1 MSGGRNRSLL
11 RALFLV
17 VAVSLGTAVPAWA
30 DAVVVQR
37 VTTAGIEAWL
47 VEDHAN
53 PLISVHVAFR
63 GGAAADPDGKE
74 GLARMA
80 SALLT
85 EGAGE
90 LDSQAFQLRL
100 EDLAVRLDATADLDT
115 VSVTLQTL
123 RDVHEVAFGLLR
135 LALTEPRFDAE
146 PVERVRRQM
155 QAAVRR
161 ARESPG
167 AETSRAFYAA
177 LFPNHPYGRPASGT
191 EASLAAIETADL
203 KGFVESRLAQEV
215 MVIGVV
221 GAITPDELKSLLE
234 DTFAALPAR
243 AVPIDVPS
251 VKPAADGDTIVVER
265 PFPQST
271 IAFGQPGLARNHPD
285 YYAALVVNHVLGGGS
300 FVSRLFQ
307 QVREE
312 RGLAYSIYSSLVPF
326 DHSALLLGRASTAN
340 AQAGDTIALIRQE
353 WQRMA
358 EQGLTPEEVAEAKTY
373 LTGSFPLN
381 FTSSDRIAGILT
393 AMQHLDLGIDYLQ
406 RRNTL
411 VEAVTLEQA
420 NRVARELLRPKQLTM
435 VVLGRPEGLDA
446 SPY

>member
-1 MSGGRNRSLL
+1 MSRSRNTSRL
-11 RALFLV
+11 RTLVLV
-17 VAVSLGTAVPAWA
+17 VAVVLATGVPARA
-30 DAVVVQR
+30 EPVAVQR
-37 VTTAGIEAWL
+37 VTAAGIDAWL

-53 PLISVHVAFR
+53 PLITVHVAFR

-80 SALLT
+80 AALLT
-85 EGAGE
+85 EGAGPFG
-90 LDSQAFQLRL
+90 SQEFQLRL
-100 EDLAVRLDATADLDT
+100 EDLAVRLNAAADLDA

-123 RDVHEVAFGLLR
+123 RDVHEEAFLLLR

-146 PVERVRRQM
+146 PVARVRSQM

-167 AETSRAFYAA
+167 AETSRAFYAT
-177 LFPNHPYGRPASGT
+177 LFPDHPYGRPARGT
-191 EASLAAIETADL
+191 EVSLATINTTDL
-203 KGFVESRLAQEV
+203 RDFVERRLAQDA

-221 GAITPDELKSLLE
+221 GAVTPDELKPLLE

-243 AVPIDVPS
+243 AAPIEVPS

-271 IAFGQPGLARNHPD
+271 IAFGQPGVTRDDPD
-285 YYAALVVNHVLGGGS
+285 YYAAQVVNHVLGGGS

-358 EQGLTPEEVAEAKTY
+358 EHGLTPEEVAEAKTY

-381 FTSSDRIAGILT
+381 FTSSDRIAGILA

-435 VVLGRPEGLDA
+435 VVLGQPEGLDA
-446 SPY
+446 SP